1 MPLPTLS
8 NYEKQSIMKRSL
20 FRQSIAL
27 LLLAAP
33 ECTLSGLA
41 FAQEPIANSGILQPG
56 KNLKI
61 DGIPDIPIELADK
74 VRKYT
79 EARGASVLDWHPTE
93 RSMLVS
99 TRFANSNQV
108 HRVADPGG
116 ARYQLTFFNE
126 PVGNSAYEPTA
137 GKYFL
142 SNRDVG
148 GNEFAQIYRQ
158 DVVTGESTLLTDGG
172 RTQNG
177 GWIWNSKEKLICYS
191 STRRNGADRDLWIM
205 DPTDPKTDKL
215 VVQLAGGG
223 WSVQDWSPDD
233 TKLLLME
240 RISINKSNLYEASVS
255 TGLLTPLIDLKKDVA
270 YGGAAYTKDGKGI
283 YLTSD
288 SEGEFQQLAILSLDN
303 KTVTSLTDDIPCDV
317 ESFEVSHD
325 GAQIAF
331 GVNERGASAIYIM
344 DTKSRVKQRVAN
356 LPVGVVSL
364 GRWREDDSEIALT
377 ITSAQSSSDAYSL
390 MVRPKAG
397 NGGVNGS
404 EKMMLTRWTESEL
417 GGLVPTDLSTAKLVE
432 WKSFDGK
439 MISGFLYEPPKRFTG
454 KRPVIINIHGGPE
467 GQSRP
472 VFLGRNNYFLNEL
485 GCAILYPNVRG
496 SSGFGKS
503 FVKLDNG
510 LLRLDSVKDIGSL
523 LDWIAESPSL
533 DASRVMVTGG
543 SYGGYMTLACAVEY
557 NQRVACS
564 LDVVGISHF
573 GTFLKNTESY
583 RRDLRRV
590 EYGDEREPEMA
601 AFFEKT
607 APLNNSGKIT
617 KPLFVVQGG
626 NDPRVPLSEADQMVA
641 KVKVNQSPVW
651 YLMAVDEG
659 HGFRKKNNADYQ
671 FYATVLFV
679 EKYLTPEQ
687 TAK

>member
-1 MPLPTLS
+1 MSLIPFL
-8 NYEKQSIMKRSL
+8 RSRFGSFTTGVVL
-20 FRQSIAL
+20 I
-27 LLLAAP
+27 LAA
-33 ECTLSGLA
+33 CAYLSKA
-41 FAQEPIANSGILQPG
+41 SCAQDTNAGAANLKPSD
-56 KNLKI
+56 NLKI
-61 DGIPDIPIELADK
+61 EGIPSIPVSLADK

-79 EARGASVLDWHPTE
+79 EARGASVLDWHPTQ

-108 HRVADPGG
+108 HRVSSPGG

-126 PVGNSAYEPTA
+126 PVGNAVFEPTK

-142 SNRDVG
+142 FSKDVG
-148 GNEFAQIYRQ
+148 GNEFGQLYRQ
-158 DVVTGESTLLTDGG
+158 DMATGEATLLTDGG

-177 GWIWNSKEKLICYS
+177 GWSWNNKENLICYG

-205 DPTDPKTDKL
+205 DPANPQSDRL
-215 VVQLAGGG
+215 AVQLAGGG
-223 WSVQDWSPDD
+223 WSVQDWAPDD
-233 TKLLLME
+233 SKLLVME
-240 RISINKSNLYEASVS
+240 MISINKTNLYEADVA
-255 TGLLTPLIDLKKDVA
+255 TGLLSAITDLKKDVA

-283 YLTSD
+283 YMTSD
-288 SEGEFQQLAILSLDN
+288 AAGEFQQLATMSLAD
-303 KTVTSLTDDIPCDV
+303 KKVKSLTEDIPWDV
-317 ESFEVSHD
+317 ESFELSHD
-325 GAQIAF
+325 GAQVAF
-331 GVNERGASAIYIM
+331 AVNERGASALYIL
-344 DTKSRVKQRVAN
+344 DAKSRIKRKVPN
-356 LPVGVVSL
+356 LPVGVISL
-364 GRWREDDSEIALT
+364 GKWRKDGSELAITL
-377 ITSAQSSSDAYSL
+377 TSAQSSSDAYS
-390 MVRPKAG
+390 
-397 NGGVNGS
+397 VNAKTL
-404 EKMMLTRWTESEL
+404 ELTRWTESEF
-417 GGLVPTDLSTAKLVE
+417 GGLVPSDLSTAKLVE
-432 WKSFDGK
+432 WKTFDGK
-439 MISGFLYEPPKRFTG
+439 SISGFLYEPSSKFEG

-485 GCAILYPNVRG
+485 GCAILFPNVRG
-496 SSGFGKS
+496 SDGFGKS

-510 LLRLDSVKDIGSL
+510 MLRLDSVKDIGSL
-523 LDWIAESPSL
+523 LDWIAESSNL
-533 DASRVMVTGG
+533 DANRVMITGG

-557 NQRVACS
+557 NQRIACS

-601 AFFEKT
+601 AFFERT
-607 APLNNSGKIT
+607 APLNNSGKIS

-626 NDPRVPLSEADQMVA
+626 NDPRVPLSEAEQMVA

-651 YLMAVDEG
+651 YLMATDEG

-679 EKYLTPEQ
+679 EQYLLKQQST
-687 TAK
+687 K

>member
-1 MPLPTLS
+1 MSYKQSSRNRIYSIVLPTLVGVAICEFHS
-8 NYEKQSIMKRSL
+8 RLSSAQDNSTDP
-20 FRQSIAL
+20 A
-27 LLLAAP
+27 
-33 ECTLSGLA
+33 TLRPS
-41 FAQEPIANSGILQPG
+41 E
-56 KNLKI
+56 NLKVE
-61 DGIPDIPIELADK
+61 GIPSIPVSLVDK

-79 EARGASVLDWHPTE
+79 EARGASVLDWHPTQ
-93 RSMLVS
+93 RAMLIS

-108 HRVADPGG
+108 HRVSLPGG
-116 ARYQLTFFNE
+116 SRYQLTFFNE
-126 PVGNSAYEPTA
+126 PIGNASFEPTS
-137 GKYFL
+137 GSYFL
-142 SNRDVG
+142 FTKDIG
-148 GNEFAQIYRQ
+148 GNEFGQIYRQ
-158 DVVTGESTLLTDGG
+158 DTATGESTLLTDGG

-177 GWIWNSKEKLICYS
+177 GWSWNNKQNLICYG

-205 DPTDPKTDKL
+205 DPASPSSDRL
-215 VVQLAGGG
+215 AVQLAGGG
-223 WSVQDWSPDD
+223 WAVQDWSLDD
-233 TKLLLME
+233 SKLLIME
-240 RISINKSNLYEASVS
+240 MISINKTNLYEAEVA
-255 TGLLTPLIDLKKDVA
+255 TGLLTAITDPRADIA

-288 SEGEFQQLAILSLDN
+288 AAGEFQQLAIMSLND
-303 KTVTSLTDDIPCDV
+303 KRLTPLTNDIPWDV
-317 ESFEVSHD
+317 ESFELSHD

-331 GVNERGASAIYIM
+331 VVNERGASALYVL
-344 DTKSRVKQRVAN
+344 DTRTRSKKQIEN

-364 GRWREDDSEIALT
+364 GRWRKDDSEIAIT
-377 ITSAQSSSDAYSL
+377 VTSAQSSSDAYSV
-390 MVRPKAG
+390 MVRPAQPS
-397 NGGVNGS
+397 GGTDKTGYL
-404 EKMMLTRWTESEL
+404 KLTRWTESEL
-417 GGLVPTDLSTAKLVE
+417 GGLNQNELSTAKLIE

-439 MISGFLYEPPKRFTG
+439 MISGFLYEPPKRFEG

-472 VFLGRNNYFLNEL
+472 SFLGRNNYFLNEM
-485 GCAILYPNVRG
+485 GCAILFPNVRG
-496 SSGFGKS
+496 SAGFGKS

-510 LLRLDSVKDIGSL
+510 MKRLDSVKDIGSL
-523 LDWIAESPSL
+523 LDWIVDSSRI
-533 DASRVMVTGG
+533 DSNRVMITGG

-557 NQRVACS
+557 NQRIACS

-607 APLNNSGKIT
+607 APLNNSGKIS

-626 NDPRVPLSEADQMVA
+626 NDPRVPLSEAEQMVA

-651 YLMAVDEG
+651 YLMATDEG

-679 EKYLTPEQ
+679 DMYLLQ
-687 TAK
+687 QQSAK

>member
-1 MPLPTLS
+1 MSHIRYSRSRFAT
-8 NYEKQSIMKRSL
+8 SIVL
-20 FRQSIAL
+20 V
-27 LLLAAP
+27 LAAYAY
-33 ECTLSGLA
+33 LSRASCGQDITAGGVLK
-41 FAQEPIANSGILQPG
+41 PSD
-56 KNLKI
+56 NLKI
-61 DGIPDIPIELADK
+61 EGIPSVPVSLADN

-79 EARGASVLDWHPTE
+79 EARGASVLDWHPTQ

-108 HRVADPGG
+108 HRVSSPGG
-116 ARYQLTFFNE
+116 SRYQLTFFSE
-126 PVGNSAYEPTA
+126 PVVNAAFEPTK

-142 SNRDVG
+142 FSKDAG
-148 GNEFAQIYRQ
+148 GNEFGQLYRQ
-158 DVVTGESTLLTDGG
+158 DMATGESTLLTDGG

-177 GWIWNSKEKLICYS
+177 GWSWNNKENLICYG

-205 DPTDPKTDKL
+205 DPANPNWDRL
-215 VVQLAGGG
+215 AVQLSGGG

-233 TKLLLME
+233 SKLLVME
-240 RISINKSNLYEASVS
+240 MISINKTNLYEADVA
-255 TGLLTPLIDLKKDVA
+255 TGLLTAITDPKKDVA

-288 SEGEFQQLAILSLDN
+288 AAGEFQQLATMPLDN
-303 KTVTSLTDDIPCDV
+303 KNVYWLTEDIPWDV
-317 ESFEVSHD
+317 ESFELSHD
-325 GAQIAF
+325 GAQVAF
-331 GVNERGASAIYIM
+331 AVNERGVSALYFL
-344 DTKSRVKQRVAN
+344 DTKTRTKKRVPN
-356 LPVGVVSL
+356 LPVGVISL
-364 GRWREDDSEIALT
+364 GKWRKDGSELAITL
-377 ITSAQSSSDAYSL
+377 TSAQSSSDAYS
-390 MVRPKAG
+390 
-397 NGGVNGS
+397 VNAKTMELS
-404 EKMMLTRWTESEL
+404 RWTESEL

-432 WKSFDGK
+432 WKSFDAK
-439 MISGFLYEPPKRFTG
+439 SISGFLYEPPKKFEG

-485 GCAILYPNVRG
+485 GCAILFPNVRG
-496 SSGFGKS
+496 SAGFGKS

-510 LLRLDSVKDIGSL
+510 MLRLDSVKDIGSL
-523 LDWIAESPSL
+523 LDWIGDSPNL
-533 DASRVMVTGG
+533 DVNRVMVTGG

-557 NQRVACS
+557 NQRIACS

-601 AFFEKT
+601 AFFERT
-607 APLNNSGKIT
+607 APLNNSGKIS

-626 NDPRVPLSEADQMVA
+626 NDPRVPLSEAEQMVA

-651 YLMAVDEG
+651 YLMATDEG

-679 EKYLTPEQ
+679 EQYLLKQQST
-687 TAK
+687 K